1 MELDSERGPQVRVRQ
16 GREHAAFL
24 QLWEGNMVTLKGRRG
39 ETRHSGPRLFVLQ
52 GEEEVEVFAKEL
64 DCVVDSLRSRGVFL
78 LVLTRKIILW
88 SGRAASQ
95 SQLSSGS
102 SLAERWRLDTP
113 RELGSLD
120 ILAVETLTEGRET
133 QEFWSALKG
142 TSSDYQ
148 RLSGGDLVLTSSP
161 QLYHMTSVLG
171 SFEVNEVKCEYR
183 KGGSV
188 NNLMLDQSLLYDAEQ
203 PGKPLSNS
211 ILLYD
216 CK

>member
-1 MELDSERGPQVRVRQ
+1 
-16 GREHAAFL
+16 
-24 QLWEGNMVTLKGRRG
+24 MVTFKGRRG
-39 ETRHSGPRLFVLQ
+39 KTVAPGPRLFIIQ
-52 GEEEVEVFAKEL
+52 AEEEVEMFAREL
-64 DCVVDSLRSRGVFL
+64 DCAVESLRSRGVFL
-78 LVLTRKIILW
+78 LVLARKIIIW
-88 SGRAASQ
+88 SGRASSQ
-95 SQLSSGS
+95 NQLSAAVST
-102 SLAERWRLDTP
+102 AERWRLDTP

-142 TSSDYQ
+142 TSADYQ

-203 PGKPLSNS
+203 PGTPIGNS
-211 ILLYD
+211 TL
-216 CK
+216 